1 MVRLTDTNE
10 ILKVHEDHTGVL
22 DIQSDLGVHN
32 KADLGKAYTPGVAV
46 LSKLIAKHP
55 ELKNKYTV
63 SGKLVAL
70 ITDGSAVLGLGNIGP
85 AGGLPVIEGK
95 ALLYKDLAGINAIPI
110 AVNQESPEEIVK
122 TIQNISQ
129 SFAGIHLEDIAAP
142 KCFEIEDALSQTLNI
157 PVYHDDQEGTA
168 IVVLAGL
175 INAAKVVG
183 KELADLH
190 VVING
195 IGASGLATAK
205 LLYAAGI
212 THLKLV
218 DVYGVVTANDSRYN
232 HYQREFAAQI
242 GTRDDQKGL
251 KLTDVMDDQDA
262 FIGLSDQHLLSGH
275 DVQRMAQDPIIFALA
290 NPVPEIEPEEAA
302 KAGAKV
308 IATGS
313 SQHPNQVNNIL
324 SFPGLFKGLLA
335 SGITHVD
342 AQLQLVV
349 AKALASVVPTPTAE
363 EVVPG
368 VFNKQV
374 VETVSQAVEDYADDQ
389 DQQRELVTED

>member
-1 MVRLTDTNE
+1 MTDNNE
-10 ILKVHEDHTGVL
+10 ILKVHENHTGVL

-46 LSKLIAKHP
+46 LSKLIAKQP

-63 SGKLVAL
+63 SGKLIAL
-70 ITDGSAVLGLGNIGP
+70 VTDGSAVLGLGNIGP

-110 AVNQESPEEIVK
+110 AVNQVSPEEIVK
-122 TIQNISQ
+122 TVQNISQ

-142 KCFEIEDALSQTLNI
+142 KCFEIEEALSKSLNI

-183 KELADLH
+183 KELTSMR

-212 THLKLV
+212 KNLTLV
-218 DVYGVVTANDSRYN
+218 DVYGVVTPNDLRYN
-232 HYQREFAAQI
+232 RYQRKFAAKI
-242 GTRDDQKGL
+242 NSSDDQKDL
-251 KLTDVMDDQDA
+251 KLTDVMDDQDV

-275 DVQRMAQDPIIFALA
+275 DVQRMANDPIVFALA

-324 SFPGLFKGLLA
+324 AFPGLFKGLLA

-342 AQLQLVV
+342 SNLQLVV
-349 AKALASVVPTPTAE
+349 AKALASVVETPTAE

-368 VFNKQV
+368 VFNDQV
-374 VETVSQAVEDYADDQ
+374 VATVSKSVEDYADDQ
-389 DQQRELVTED
+389 KKELITEA